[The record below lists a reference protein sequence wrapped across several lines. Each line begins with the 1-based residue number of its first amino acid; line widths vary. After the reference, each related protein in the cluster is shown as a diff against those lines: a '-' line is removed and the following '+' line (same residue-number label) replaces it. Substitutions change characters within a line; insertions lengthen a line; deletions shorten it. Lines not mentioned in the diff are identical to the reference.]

1 MFMAP
6 DLPRVSHRGDGVTT
20 FVFGLGYINRQ

>member
-6 DLPRVSHRGDGVTT
+6 DLPRASHRGDGVTT
-20 FVFGLGYINRQ
+20 LVFGLGYINRQ